1 MNKEEILKYT
11 IDFHNTYEQLS
22 KEFNYITRRETRQF
36 NINSSNGKLMYATV
50 EKVVGSLIQENI
62 NLKQALNEI
71 REYIHSEEFF
81 MLMNSGSIIDPP
93 KDKPIGED
101 YFKAQG
107 KLDKIIDK
115 YLGGSD
121 D

>member
-1 MNKEEILKYT
+1 MKKINNQNRKEEFNKRRIYKGAT
-11 IDFHNTYEQLS
+11 SFCNVYECPIFQNCLLD
-22 KEFNYITRRETRQF
+22 
-36 NINSSNGKLMYATV
+36 IN
-50 EKVVGSLIQENI
+50 

-115 YLGGSD
+115 YLGGSED
-121 D
+121 EN